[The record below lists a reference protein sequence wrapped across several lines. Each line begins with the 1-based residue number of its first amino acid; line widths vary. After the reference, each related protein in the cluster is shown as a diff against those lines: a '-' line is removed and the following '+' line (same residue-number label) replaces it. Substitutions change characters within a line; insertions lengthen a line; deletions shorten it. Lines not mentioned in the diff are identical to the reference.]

1 MYYFCVREIISI
13 YCIWIIIETSSLS
26 DRFIYTAYTS
36 QPLTFTVRS
45 LASISLEFSEKK
57 SSYLSFFA
65 VDFNEEF
72 SGMSGEI
79 MARQTRFTNQCLKT
93 IFKLYENH
101 RNPPDSIAI
110 IAHSMVCSFR

>member
-1 MYYFCVREIISI
+1 M
-13 YCIWIIIETSSLS
+13 
-26 DRFIYTAYTS
+26 
-36 QPLTFTVRS
+36 
-45 LASISLEFSEKK
+45 
-57 SSYLSFFA
+57 
-65 VDFNEEF
+65 DFNEEF